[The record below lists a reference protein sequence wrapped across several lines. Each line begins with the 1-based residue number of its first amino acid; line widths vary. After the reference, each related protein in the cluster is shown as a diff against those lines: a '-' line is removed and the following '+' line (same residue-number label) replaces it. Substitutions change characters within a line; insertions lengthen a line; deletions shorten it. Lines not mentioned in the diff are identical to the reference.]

1 MDANGDGKVDLNEFL
16 AAGGTE
22 EQFAQH
28 DTDRS
33 GWLENNEIEAARH
46 QQLLWVREKAAAL
59 RNLDKMRQ
67 LTSPTAGAAAEEV
80 QAPSFSL
87 LSSFFIHSF

>member
-46 QQLLWVREKAAAL
+46 QQLYNICTYVLTREGSIRKGFGSRFL
-59 RNLDKMRQ
+59 PR
-67 LTSPTAGAAAEEV
+67 
-80 QAPSFSL
+80 
-87 LSSFFIHSF
+87 